1 MQLFQSKR
9 ECEMTIQIGV
19 INKDSRENAIVA
31 VKVQTPAGEPVSGNP
46 DTELKGGESCD
57 KYVHS
62 GQRLV
67 VEEIEN
73 G

>member
-1 MQLFQSKR
+1 
-9 ECEMTIQIGV
+9 MTIAIK
-19 INKDSRENAIVA
+19 ITNTDSRAEAIVA
-31 VKVQTPAGEPVSGNP
+31 VKVQSTEFERASGGEDV
-46 DTELKGGESCD
+46 TKLKGGEEVE

-67 VEEIEN
+67 VEEVKN

>member
-1 MQLFQSKR
+1 
-9 ECEMTIQIGV
+9 MTIRIGV
-19 INKDSRENAIVA
+19 KNMDSRENAIVA
-31 VKVQTPAGEPVSGNP
+31 VKVQTPNGDPVPGNP
-46 DTELKGGESCD
+46 DTELKGGEETD

-67 VEEIEN
+67 VEELKN

>member
-1 MQLFQSKR
+1 
-9 ECEMTIQIGV
+9 MTIAIKV
-19 INKDSRENAIVA
+19 INTDSRENAIVA
-31 VKVQTPAGEPVSGNP
+31 VKTQSLAGDAIVGVP
-46 DTELKGGESCD
+46 DTNLRGGEETT

-67 VEEIEN
+67 VEEIRN